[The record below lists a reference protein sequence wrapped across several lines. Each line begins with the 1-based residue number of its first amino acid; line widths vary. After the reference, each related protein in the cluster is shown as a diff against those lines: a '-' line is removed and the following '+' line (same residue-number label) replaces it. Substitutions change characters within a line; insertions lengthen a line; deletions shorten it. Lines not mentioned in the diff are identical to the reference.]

1 EMHIDVDVSEW
12 AYQPAP
18 HILLQKPKIDESP
31 RILVNAPH
39 IPAQAAGQLAHADS
53 TCAQHLPHH
62 VPPQLRQLPE
72 ECRCGFEIQPFPLI
86 P

>member
-1 EMHIDVDVSEW
+1 MARFVSLLRSFAHVFSEMHIDVDVSEW

-53 TCAQHLPHH
+53 TCA
-62 VPPQLRQLPE
+62 
-72 ECRCGFEIQPFPLI
+72 
-86 P
+86 